1 MLIKTRALP
10 TCPNLTTSSATE
22 HTGSAHFPP
31 IPCLLILP
39 PKNLNSINCSLTSP
53 PAFPTDTSQNASA
66 VFPTGGSK
74 QTLAEPRVSPFHT
87 NPPSNVAEVP

>member
-10 TCPNLTTSSATE
+10 TSPNLTTNSTTE

-31 IPCLLILP
+31 VPCLLILP
-39 PKNLNSINCSLTSP
+39 PKNPNSISCSLFSP
-53 PAFPTDTSQNASA
+53 PAFPTDTSRNASA

-74 QTLAEPRVSPFHT
+74 QTFAEPRATSFNT